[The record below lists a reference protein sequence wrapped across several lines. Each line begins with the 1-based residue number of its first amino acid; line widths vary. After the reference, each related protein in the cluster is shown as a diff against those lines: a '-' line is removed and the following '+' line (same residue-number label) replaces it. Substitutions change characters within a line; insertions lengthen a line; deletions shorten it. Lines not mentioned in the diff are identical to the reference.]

1 MVQKRA
7 TKVLHELKNKSYTGR
22 LKMCNLPTLHFR
34 RIRGDMIEVFKIL
47 TGKYDTAAAPV
58 MDIYDLKTT
67 RGNAF
72 KLNKIR
78 AKYDLRK
85 YFFTNRVVNIWD
97 SLPNYV
103 ITAESVNSFKS
114 RFDKFWQH
122 QELMYNYRSELHGT
136 GSRSEFNWKF
146 LCYEYVCE
154 STVCEK
160 QT

>member
-1 MVQKRA
+1 
-7 TKVLHELKNKSYTGR
+7 
-22 LKMCNLPTLHFR
+22 MCNLPTLHFR

-67 RGNAF
+67 RGNDF
-72 KLNKIR
+72 KLNKIH

-85 YFFTNRVVNIWD
+85 YFFTNRVVNIWN

-114 RFDKFWQH
+114 RLDKFWKH

-136 GSRSEFNWKF
+136 RSRSEFNW
-146 LCYEYVCE
+146 
-154 STVCEK
+154 
-160 QT
+160 